1 MVREGKAAK
10 VIPCKEA
17 EVKKPISSDGAF
29 VQAEDGD
36 ERAKKVLPAHVE
48 DGERRAKKVVSP
60 HVEDGEA
67 GAREV
72 TLAHVEDGEMGAK
85 KAVSPHVEDGEAGAK
100 KVVLAHVEDG
110 EASVRKMASQGRVLQ
125 ALPEMADEK
134 STAVQQRQPQMAYD
148 DITLSQLFAMKG

>member
-17 EVKKPISSDGAF
+17 EVKKPISSNGAF

-36 ERAKKVLPAHVE
+36 ERAKKVVPAHVE
-48 DGERRAKKVVSP
+48 NGERRAKKVVSP

-67 GAREV
+67 GA
-72 TLAHVEDGEMGAK
+72 
-85 KAVSPHVEDGEAGAK
+85 K
-100 KVVLAHVEDG
+100 KVILAHVEDG

-148 DITLSQLFAMKG
+148 DLTLSQLFAMKG